1 MTLRS
6 LPLALLLSAPLLP
19 ACEGGGENEEGPNVD
34 CATATV
40 PKYSEMTAA
49 WGKCVTC
56 HSSTLTATARN
67 GAPAGINYDTFEAAR
82 TNAQTAMD
90 EVFEGAMPIAGYPK
104 LTDAEKTQIY
114 NWASCDTP
122 N

>member
-6 LPLALLLSAPLLP
+6 LSLALLLSAPLLP
-19 ACEGGGENEEGPNVD
+19 ACDGGGDDEEGPNVD

-56 HSSTLTATARN
+56 HSSNLTATARN
-67 GAPAGINYDTFEAAR
+67 GAPAGINYDTYEAAR
-82 TNAQTAMD
+82 
-90 EVFEGAMPIAGYPK
+90 P
-104 LTDAEKTQIY
+104 
-114 NWASCDTP
+114 TP
-122 N
+122 RPPWTRSSRAPCPSPAAPP